1 MAKKVNNE
9 KKAVKEKK
17 QNKHFLKDTKAELK
31 KVVWPTPKQL
41 VNNTAAVVAFTLIV
55 ALVVFLLDICFESI
69 NKYGITVLQEK
80 VRSSY
85 SSETSN
91 ETVDQNASSTEE
103 SESNEVSNEVIEVEA
118 EEQATDVNETNE

>member
-41 VNNTAAVVAFTLIV
+41 VNNTAAVVAFTLMI
-55 ALVVFLLDICFESI
+55 ALVVFLLDICFESL
-69 NKYGITVLQEK
+69 NKYGITALQEK

-85 SSETSN
+85 SSEASN
-91 ETVDQNASSTEE
+91 ETTEENTSTTESTEDTD
-103 SESNEVSNEVIEVEA
+103 SNEVVEDG
-118 EEQATDVNETNE
+118 EQTTDVNETNE